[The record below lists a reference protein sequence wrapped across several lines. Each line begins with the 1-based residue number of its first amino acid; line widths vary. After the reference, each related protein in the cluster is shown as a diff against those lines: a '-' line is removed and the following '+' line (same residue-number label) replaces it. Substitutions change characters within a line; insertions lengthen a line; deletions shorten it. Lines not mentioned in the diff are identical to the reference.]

1 MDRLLQLLRSRAP
14 GIEVM
19 AEVLLTTFTRA
30 MNAGGS
36 GRIEMDVELSRG
48 GSIFSLMAVIIK
60 TCSWF
65 RSLCFSLKL
74 LVLGIRGRDHMIM
87 I

>member
-30 MNAGGS
+30 MNDGGS

-48 GSIFSLMAVIIK
+48 GASSL
-60 TCSWF
+60 
-65 RSLCFSLKL
+65 
-74 LVLGIRGRDHMIM
+74 
-87 I
+87 